1 MAKIWWRTLDIYRAG
16 WQSANAK
23 ARNDG
28 RVFVVHPGEK
38 MLCALPYS
46 AESLRT
52 NCGPQ
57 PITRVI
63 LHDTLSRGL
72 VGSPFV
78 SGHLAYQT
86 RPTDCRPI

>member
-1 MAKIWWRTLDIYRAG
+1 MRKRGMMDEFSSCI
-16 WQSANAK
+16 Q
-23 ARNDG
+23 
-28 RVFVVHPGEK
+28 GEK